1 MSMTTERMSR
11 LQRRILA
18 WLLAEDQRTRGTMA
32 ADHQDLVQALVAFG
46 FEQGNVSR
54 SLKGLEAKGLVTI
67 ARTPGGHAKAVA
79 LTPAGRR
86 EQGLIQPRPRGRTR
100 QRHQGVMVPVQ
111 TSADPSAV
119 QATVQSRAVQT
130 PDTGAPAVQT
140 RAELPIPAALA
151 AELGRL
157 WAAIAV
163 QTPDTGAPAVQTRAE
178 LPIPAALAAELGR
191 LWAAIEVL
199 QQEMH
204 RPVQTTVQSV
214 PEPMFEDPT
223 DNATERWNLY
233 VKHGLRVQIEAL
245 AQARGIAPSRVV
257 QELLW
262 QALAV
267 VEEVR

>member
-86 EQGLIQPRPRGRTR
+86 EVQQGLIQPRPRGRTR

-119 QATVQSRAVQT
+119 QATVQSR
-130 PDTGAPAVQT
+130 
-140 RAELPIPAALA
+140 
-151 AELGRL
+151 
-157 WAAIAV
+157 AV